1 MRLLAI
7 AAAALFAASPPDA
20 ATVRA
25 VDPMTVQDDDF
36 ARHRDPAEWWVSPSR
51 RSSSARSVPS
61 WRLWRIANA
70 KHPTDRSSS
79 CPMTMRMPG
88 SRPGLLPC
96 EDMAAC

>member
-25 VDPMTVQDDDF
+25 VDPLTVQDDDF
-36 ARHRDPAEWWVSPSR
+36 ARHRDPAEWRGLAVSAIEFR
-51 RSSSARSVPS
+51 EERAS

-70 KHPTDRSSS
+70 KHSDGPLFFV
-79 CPMTMRMPG
+79 P
-88 SRPGLLPC
+88 
-96 EDMAAC
+96 